1 MDHMGDWLDRDDLT
15 EAEIR
20 EHMRAED
27 WQTVEAEGSHL
38 PPGAVLVSIVPT
50 VGGYTLTPHSEQ
62 ALDPSAA

>member
-20 EHMRAED
+20 EHMRLEN
-27 WQTVEAEGSHL
+27 WQAVEAEGARL

-50 VGGYTLTPHSEQ
+50 VGGYTLTPHTEQ
-62 ALDPSAA
+62 VLDPSAA